1 MESND
6 KEDTFKRGI
15 IKETIRIW
23 DVKRIFVM
31 ILNLMPHS

>member
-15 IKETIRIW
+15 IKETIRIL

-31 ILNLMPHS
+31 IVNFMPRS